1 MASGPC
7 RATRAALFRL
17 AFAPAPGL
25 LSLSLAALHDSQAHS
40 TKGTP
45 PPSRAVTSC
54 RSMVSG
60 SLSLPS
66 PGFFSPFPHGTRSLS
81 VAAQYSALDRGRPG
95 FGQGSSCP
103 ALLRILLDG
112 SGFRVRG
119 SHALRRAFP
128 CPSACLGSFMSQSYN
143 PAQRRFGLLR
153 FRSPLLT
160 ESLLIS
166 FPGLLRW
173 FTSPSVAPHA
183 YFIRRP
189 RCGDRSPR
197 VTPFGHPRI
206 NGHVHLPGASRSL
219 SRPSSPGSSSGI
231 RHGPMFAWPYPP
243 SRRPWAAL
251 GGYGYLLHRGT
262 DSSMPPSS
270 FFPSLVPVKDRL
282 FFMENRGFEP
292 LTLGLQS
299 RCSSQL
305 S

>member
-7 RATRAALFRL
+7 RATCSALFRL

-25 LSLSLAALHDSQAHS
+25 PSLSLAAQHDSQAHS

-81 VAAQYSALDRGRPG
+81 VAARYSALDRGRPG

-103 ALLRILLDG
+103 ALLRYRIMETRP
-112 SGFRVRG
+112 FPVRG

-128 CPSACLGSFMSQSYN
+128 CPSGTPWFFPNSTGHPHAALQPRS
-143 PAQRRFGLLR
+143 RRFGLLR

-173 FTSPSVAPHA
+173 FTSPRVAPPR
-183 YFIRRP
+183 YFIRAPGARP
-189 RCGDRSPR
+189 AACGLPHSDIRGSKVMCTSPR
-197 VTPFGHPRI
+197 LFAACRVLPR
-206 NGHVHLPGASRSL
+206 PAAPKASAMDL
-219 SRPSSPGSSSGI
+219 
-231 RHGPMFAWPYPP
+231 
-243 SRRPWAAL
+243 
-251 GGYGYLLHRGT
+251 
-262 DSSMPPSS
+262 
-270 FFPSLVPVKDRL
+270 
-282 FFMENRGFEP
+282 
-292 LTLGLQS
+292 
-299 RCSSQL
+299 
-305 S
+305 

>member
-7 RATRAALFRL
+7 RATCAALFRL

-25 LSLSLAALHDSQAHS
+25 LSLSLAAQHDSQAHS

-103 ALLRILLDG
+103 ALLRILPVG

-128 CPSACLGSFMSQSYN
+128 CPSGTPWFFANSTGHPHAALQPRSW
-143 PAQRRFGLLR
+143 RFGLLR

-166 FPGLLRW
+166 FPALLRW
-173 FTSPSVAPHA
+173 FTSRSVALPA
-183 YFIRRP
+183 YIFSCCSNDIAVI
-189 RCGDRSPR
+189 G
-197 VTPFGHPRI
+197 
-206 NGHVHLPGASRSL
+206 
-219 SRPSSPGSSSGI
+219 
-231 RHGPMFAWPYPP
+231 
-243 SRRPWAAL
+243 
-251 GGYGYLLHRGT
+251 LLHSEIRG
-262 DSSMPPSS
+262 
-270 FFPSLVPVKDRL
+270 
-282 FFMENRGFEP
+282 
-292 LTLGLQS
+292 
-299 RCSSQL
+299 
-305 S
+305 